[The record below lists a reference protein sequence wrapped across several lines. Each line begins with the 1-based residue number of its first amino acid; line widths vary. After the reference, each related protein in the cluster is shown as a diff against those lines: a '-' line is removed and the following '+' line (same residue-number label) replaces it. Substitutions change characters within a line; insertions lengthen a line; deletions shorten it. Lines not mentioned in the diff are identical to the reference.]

1 MSKQKKNRFRPKIV
15 IGHQDDLWSDVHKN
29 VIKAQYFKSL
39 QPESRITK
47 GKVEK
52 INKIVNEAIKKQKL
66 LNDITNIDS
75 E

>member
-29 VIKAQYFKSL
+29 ALKEQYFKSL

-47 GKVEK
+47 GEVEK
-52 INKIVNEAIKKQKL
+52 IYKIVNEAIKKQKL